1 MTDAAT
7 PKRARWPWIVAGVVV
22 LVLIAAAA
30 WAALTLLGVYRD
42 APVKAV
48 HAIESAIGSGDCS
61 SFQELTT
68 ENVRTATFSSTGIFD
83 CDDWREI
90 AATYA
95 KDGAYRFDVTV
106 ERAEIINDTAV
117 VVTTETDGSSTFQTS
132 YGLVLAD
139 GNWVLAAYS
148 TEELGG

>member
-7 PKRARWPWIVAGVVV
+7 ARRARWPWIVAGAVV
-22 LVLIAAAA
+22 LVLIGAAT
-30 WAALTLLGVYRD
+30 WAALTLFGVYRD

-48 HAIESAIGSGDCS
+48 HAIETAIGAGDCPT
-61 SFQELTT
+61 FQELTT
-68 ENVRTATFSSTGIFD
+68 EDVRSATFSTTGIFD

-90 AATYA
+90 AATFS
-95 KDGAYRFDVTV
+95 KDGEYRFDVTV

-117 VVTTETDGSSTFQTS
+117 VVTTETDGSSSFQTS
-132 YGLVLAD
+132 YGLVLVD
-139 GNWVLAAYS
+139 GAWVLAAYS